1 MKKLWNASSIF
12 GMTLVLGFLAM
23 AVVGQLLEPH
33 NPATPNIATRLVP
46 PAWVDGGSAT
56 YLLGT
61 DQLGRDILSRLIR
74 GARIALLVGF
84 SGAGLAAFIGV
95 LFGLSAGFFGGWWDT
110 IVMRLVDALMA
121 IPNIVLYLAVIV
133 VFGPSLGLLI
143 GVIGCIN
150 WTSFARIVRAE
161 VLSVRS
167 REFVEAARASGQRQ
181 LPTLLKHVLPN
192 VVAPIIVVATF
203 SVATVII
210 LEASL
215 SFLGF
220 GVQPPSVTWGRMLA
234 DGRNYVATAWW
245 LATFPGLF
253 ITALTFGLIL
263 VGDRIRDVLD
273 PRHRR

>member
-23 AVVGQLLEPH
+23 AVFGQLLEPH